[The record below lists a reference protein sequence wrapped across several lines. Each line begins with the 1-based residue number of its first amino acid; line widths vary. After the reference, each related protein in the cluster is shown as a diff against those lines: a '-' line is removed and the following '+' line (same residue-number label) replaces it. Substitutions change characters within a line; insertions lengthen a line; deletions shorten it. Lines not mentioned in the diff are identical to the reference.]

1 MSYFDQILQNAK
13 ALTQQQRG
21 GLSDEQFKALY
32 EAYIPQQQIQP
43 NLGMPTTNTQ
53 MTSANITPIAKNTNV
68 AGQGGAG
75 IDTQAMTSVMKNNPQ
90 YGGLIDRAMIANEY
104 DINMFSDQAK
114 DIAEQNKGIDDW
126 RTKMRDGLM
135 SYFN

>member
-13 ALTQQQRG
+13 ANG
-21 GLSDEQFKALY
+21 GLSDEQFKTLY
-32 EAYIPQQQIQP
+32 QSYMTQQQIQP
-43 NLGMPTTNTQ
+43 NLGMPQSNTP
-53 MTSANITPIAKNTNV
+53 MTSATIRPIAKNTNV

-75 IDTQAMTSVMKNNPQ
+75 IDTQKFADAWNKNPQ
-90 YGGLIDRAMIANEY
+90 NGDLIDRAMIANEY

-126 RTKMRDGLM
+126 RTNMRDGLL
-135 SYFN
+135 SYWN

>member
-1 MSYFDQILQNAK
+1 VSYFDQILQNAK
-13 ALTQQQRG
+13 ANG
-21 GLSDEQFKALY
+21 GLSDEQFNALY
-32 EAYIPQQQIQP
+32 KSYMPQQQIQP
-43 NLGMPTTNTQ
+43 NLGMSPSNAP
-53 MTSANITPIAKNTNV
+53 MTGATIRPIAKNTNV

-90 YGGLIDRAMIANEY
+90 FGGLIDRAMIANEY

-135 SYFN
+135 SYFS

>member
-1 MSYFDQILQNAK
+1 MTYLEEILQHAK
-13 ALTQQQRG
+13 ASGGLTDEEFSSIYKQFLTQQ
-21 GLSDEQFKALY
+21 
-32 EAYIPQQQIQP
+32 PTQP
-43 NLGMPTTNTQ
+43 NLGIPPTNVP
-53 MTSANITPIAKNTNV
+53 MTSATMIPIAKNTNV

-75 IDTQAMTSVMKNNPQ
+75 IDTQAMRSVTKNNPK

-135 SYFN
+135 SYFS

>member
-13 ALTQQQRG
+13 ANG
-21 GLSDEQFKALY
+21 GLSDEEFKTLY
-32 EAYIPQQQIQP
+32 QSYMTQQQIQP
-43 NLGMPTTNTQ
+43 NLGMPQSNTP
-53 MTSANITPIAKNTNV
+53 MTSATIRPIAKNTNV

-114 DIAEQNKGIDDW
+114 DIAEQNKGIEDW

-135 SYFN
+135 SYFS